1 MLLEGPWICRSAKA
15 AGFER
20 SIACSYKDA
29 PANDER
35 AWEGELGA
43 NDPGHNKGGEEVKGM
58 RERTRKIGASAEV
71 FKGWRENEE
80 QNRSHLHK
88 SEIHRIQ
95 GCYGDLHHL
104 RTRVQLFKAM
114 HIIILFI
121 FPK

>member
-1 MLLEGPWICRSAKA
+1 MRVESQTRGQGNTNQKSATRVERNEQQKVWMLLEGPWTCRSAKA

-43 NDPGHNKGGEEVKGM
+43 NDPGHNKAGEEVKGM

-71 FKGWRENEE
+71 FKG
-80 QNRSHLHK
+80 
-88 SEIHRIQ
+88 
-95 GCYGDLHHL
+95 
-104 RTRVQLFKAM
+104 
-114 HIIILFI
+114 
-121 FPK
+121 